1 MDLNAITANTTQ
13 RKQVVRR
20 RVPANMPALLVYLY
34 EDEEE
39 EWPKQATRD

>member
-1 MDLNAITANTTQ
+1 MDLNAITTSTTQ

-20 RVPANMPALLVYLY
+20 RVPVNMPALLAYPY

-39 EWPKQATRD
+39 EWPKEATRD